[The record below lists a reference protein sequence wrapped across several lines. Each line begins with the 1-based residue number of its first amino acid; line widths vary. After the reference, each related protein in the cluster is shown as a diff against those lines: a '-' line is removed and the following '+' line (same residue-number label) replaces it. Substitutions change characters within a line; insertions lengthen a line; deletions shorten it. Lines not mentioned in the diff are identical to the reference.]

1 VHQIYNARTPL
12 VLGTSSPPVRV
23 MAIRIARARAL
34 NAASAL
40 YVSDLVPLSLER
52 DVHVMVV
59 VSPDVIDV

>member
-1 VHQIYNARTPL
+1 MTYKARTPL

-40 YVSDLVPLSLER
+40 NVSYFLCGVDGRDL
-52 DVHVMVV
+52 HVMVV
-59 VSPDVIDV
+59 VSPDMVNV

>member
-1 VHQIYNARTPL
+1 
-12 VLGTSSPPVRV
+12 